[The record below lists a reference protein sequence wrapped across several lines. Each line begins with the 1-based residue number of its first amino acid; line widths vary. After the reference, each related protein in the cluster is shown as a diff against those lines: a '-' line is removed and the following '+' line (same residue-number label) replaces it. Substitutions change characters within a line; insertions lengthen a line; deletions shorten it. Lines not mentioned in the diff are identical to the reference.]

1 MAGLSL
7 GMVIEGGRDTMQKVC
22 DDDYDDDDDDNDDD
36 NDPQEPRI
44 INIQP
49 GGQAFETAG
58 LRVGQVIQ
66 RVNDIQLKG
75 WRQILNSVSYFFDSM
90 NKMNELCLKV

>member
-7 GMVIEGGRDTMQKVC
+7 GMVIEGGRDTMQKVS
-22 DDDYDDDDDDNDDD
+22 DDDDDNDDD

-75 WRQILNSVSYFFDSM
+75 WRLILNSVLYFFTASM
-90 NKMNELCLKV
+90 NNEHTLLESLM

>member
-7 GMVIEGGRDTMQKVC
+7 GMVIEGGRDTMQKVS
-22 DDDYDDDDDDNDDD
+22 DDDDNNDD

-66 RVNDIQLKG
+66 QVNDIQLKG
-75 WRQILNSVSYFFDSM
+75 GRQILNSVSYFFHSM

>member
-22 DDDYDDDDDDNDDD
+22 DDDYDDDDDDDDDD

-75 WRQILNSVSYFFDSM
+75 RRQILNSVSYFF
-90 NKMNELCLKV
+90 